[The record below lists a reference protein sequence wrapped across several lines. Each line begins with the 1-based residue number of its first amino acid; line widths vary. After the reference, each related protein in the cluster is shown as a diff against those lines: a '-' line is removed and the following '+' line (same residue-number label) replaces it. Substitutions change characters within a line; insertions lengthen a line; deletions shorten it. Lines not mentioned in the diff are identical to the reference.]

1 MTVASLGAV
10 HAVEPGRACN
20 ITVRSV
26 NTRAAKAASRLEVT
40 VAAAAVRAHEGTVLT
55 VSAITALGLAPVAD
69 PARITARTLAS
80 DMIAGVPVAARRAA
94 VATTLAIET
103 NGAGL
108 VTFGSVPTRFA
119 RHTTAIS
126 YSTGLLALALTTPT
140 ATAQA
145 IEASGAWLA
154 TILAPVAGIAG
165 ARAVHRV
172 APTVEALAIAI
183 APCAERVLATLA
195 AAALLL
201 AGRRVAGALVVAAA
215 APPACVAQA
224 GAGLRIA
231 P

>member
-1 MTVASLGAV
+1 M
-10 HAVEPGRACN
+10 EPGRARY

-26 NTRAAKAASRLEVT
+26 NTRAAKAAPGLEVT
-40 VAAAAVRAHEGTVLT
+40 VAAGAVRAHEGTVLT
-55 VSAITALGLAPVAD
+55 VSAVTALGLAPVAD
-69 PARITARTLAS
+69 PARIAARTLAG
-80 DMIAGVPVAARRAA
+80 DVVAGMPVAAGRAA

-103 NGAGL
+103 CGAGL
-108 VTFGSVPTRFA
+108 VTFGSVPAWFA
-119 RHTTAIS
+119 GHTTAIG
-126 YSTGLLALALTTPT
+126 YRAWLLALALATPT

-154 TILAPVAGIAG
+154 TILAPVARIAG

-172 APTVEALAIAI
+172 APTAEALAIAI
-183 APCAERVLATLA
+183 AACAERVLATLA

-201 AGRRVAGALVVAAA
+201 AGRGVAGALVVAAA

-224 GAGLRIA
+224 GAGLWIA